1 MNTSSKTLAE
11 LLNEFPL
18 TGPTFFVFGTNYA
31 NAYATFGAGRYLMCR
46 NPDSGRDFRNMTET
60 EWGRLFPC
68 QPVILKPV
76 FDALLDMPVNSINA
90 VTFED
95 RFDYYN
101 EFGIDVGSAVQITVL
116 CDADQAD
123 QWNDLF
129 KEAKIPV
136 IGLAL

>member
-1 MNTSSKTLAE
+1 
-11 LLNEFPL
+11 
-18 TGPTFFVFGTNYA
+18 
-31 NAYATFGAGRYLMCR
+31 
-46 NPDSGRDFRNMTET
+46 MTET

-76 FDALLDMPVNSINA
+76 FDALLDMPVNSINS